1 MNKRKEDRANGMR
14 RHCLPVLTKVAAV
27 SAALLISAF
36 ASVPQ
41 ASASVIGNLNFAN
54 CGGQG
59 VIVNATTID
68 WLPGP
73 ASGCINAGAGTTIA
87 FSGGS
92 IALGETGTIND
103 LNSATPGVGNTGF
116 ISFTGV
122 SFNLALTS
130 PGPGV
135 SNTVCS
141 TTSTGPACSV
151 AAGSP
156 FILTPTTTGTSIVLD
171 VNGLAKDATSSNSV
185 WSGIFSTQVASETPA
200 QIQAAIIGG
209 GSVTST
215 YAFSGVSAA
224 GSVIPEPVT
233 SLLIGGGLIA
243 LAGLKLRK
251 SRS

>member
-1 MNKRKEDRANGMR
+1 
-14 RHCLPVLTKVAAV
+14 
-27 SAALLISAF
+27 
-36 ASVPQ
+36 
-41 ASASVIGNLNFAN
+41 
-54 CGGQG
+54 
-59 VIVNATTID
+59 
-68 WLPGP
+68 
-73 ASGCINAGAGTTIA
+73 
-87 FSGGS
+87 
-92 IALGETGTIND
+92 
-103 LNSATPGVGNTGF
+103 
-116 ISFTGV
+116 
-122 SFNLALTS
+122 
-130 PGPGV
+130 
-135 SNTVCS
+135 
-141 TTSTGPACSV
+141 
-151 AAGSP
+151 
-156 FILTPTTTGTSIVLD
+156 VLD